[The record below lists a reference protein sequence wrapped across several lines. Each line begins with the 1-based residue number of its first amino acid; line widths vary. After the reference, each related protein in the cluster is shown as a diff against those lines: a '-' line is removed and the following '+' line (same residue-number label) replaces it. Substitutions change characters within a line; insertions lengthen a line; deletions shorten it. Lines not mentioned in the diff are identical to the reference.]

1 MFVQQYC
8 VPREGDLV
16 LVRADSR
23 PGRNRLGGFG
33 NITSLDLC
41 KLTADVKPIVGGE
54 RSLMKRVSFGEM
66 VGVDEEPDPLETSVP
81 AGGTAST
88 SIAFSAAA
96 AGFATGVDAGVNAG
110 GGNAGGGGSFAGSL
124 SVDEQISLLK
134 KKKWTRWW
142 H

>member
-8 VPREGDLV
+8 VPQEGDLV

-66 VGVDEEPDPLETSVP
+66 VGVDEVPDPLETSVP

-88 SIAFSAAA
+88 SIAFSVAAT
-96 AGFATGVDAGVNAG
+96 GFATGGDAGVNAG
-110 GGNAGGGGSFAGSL
+110 GGSSAGSL

>member
-8 VPREGDLV
+8 VPKEGDLV
-16 LVRADSR
+16 LVQADSR

-41 KLTADVKPIVGGE
+41 KLIADVKPIVGGE

-81 AGGTAST
+81 AGGRAST
-88 SIAFSAAA
+88 SIAFSVAAT
-96 AGFATGVDAGVNAG
+96 GFATGGDAGDNAG
-110 GGNAGGGGSFAGSL
+110 GGSSVGSL

-142 H
+142 R